1 MTQHIIKTVSVVII
15 ALALSACASTFRS
28 DVTSFH
34 TLTPSA
40 GAKVVL
46 LPIDEKRVDSLEYRQ
61 YASSIQGVLENN
73 GFVGAREN
81 KPEYIIG
88 FDVRVSDGREKIRA
102 FPGGFGAGNP
112 YWANGFGWGGW
123 WNPAFQYNGGVGG
136 FGAFGRGFGGS
147 NITARTVY
155 LAMLRVEIREPDGT
169 MIFEG
174 TAETESRSR
183 RLTELVPLLAAAL
196 FEEFPG
202 ENGKTRRIKLDLDK
216 N

>member
-1 MTQHIIKTVSVVII
+1 MAQHIIKTASVVII
-15 ALALSACASTFRS
+15 AFALSACASTFRS

-34 TLTPSA
+34 TTTPPA

-61 YASSIQGVLENN
+61 YASSIQGVLENS
-73 GFVGAREN
+73 GFVGARAN
-81 KPEYIIG
+81 TPEYIIG

-102 FPGGFGAGNP
+102 FPGGFGVGNP

-123 WNPAFQYNGGVGG
+123 WNPAFQFNGG
-136 FGAFGRGFGGS
+136 FGGFGGFGGG

-155 LAMLRVEIREPDGT
+155 LAVLRIEIREPDGT

-183 RLTELVPLLAAAL
+183 SLPELVPLLAAAL

-202 ENGKTRRIKLDLDK
+202 ENGKRRRIKLDLDAK
-216 N
+216 KAG